1 MRSIELHILRVFL
14 AARNSNH
21 LLRITG
27 GKRHVAVIN
36 STRYEIQTVSTDIY
50 LTFTQLIFL

>member
-27 GKRHVAVIN
+27 GKRHVHVAVIN

-50 LTFTQLIFL
+50 I